1 MVRGK
6 IQAVTTKGSSGKKA
20 ATAKSIAAPSPTMSK
35 QKSSKEKQLTIMS
48 CCKCGI
54 VINDD
59 AKALQCDR
67 CLGQDTWKCIDCLDI
82 SSDTYDYLVAEPTI
96 TLRWFCD
103 SCEQVVMN
111 PRGNTPSL
119 QGDKLDSLISL
130 VEKLMQR
137 CESFEN
143 KLTDKCDKDD
153 ALKLENRIGKLEE
166 KFAKWEDATET
177 RFESLENRVPAAT
190 VDRATEQTQGP
201 TDEELI
207 KLMVQEEMNRK
218 TESERDTEIRKKNI
232 IIYRIPEKKL

>member
-1 MVRGK
+1 MLR
-6 IQAVTTKGSSGKKA
+6 
-20 ATAKSIAAPSPTMSK
+20 
-35 QKSSKEKQLTIMS
+35 LF
-48 CCKCGI
+48 
-54 VINDD
+54 DD

-130 VEKLMQR
+130 VEKLMR
-137 CESFEN
+137 RYESFEN

-190 VDRATEQTQGP
+190 ADRATEQTQGP